1 MKEQLTNFNPI
12 FQEVHYKLA
21 NSGKFDGNCFVYN
34 PEMVLKIEPITLKD
48 RIDYLI
54 TKKR

>member
-34 PEMVLKIEPITLKD
+34 PEMVLKIEPITLND

-54 TKKR
+54 NKKR